1 MQPASLAS
9 SYIVQEGDTL
19 WSIASKTY
27 RNSQRWPEIAAAN
40 GIRPPYTIFI
50 GMRLVVPRSPS
61 ERLQTERLS
70 RTARPAGTGGRLRHN
85 NRRHPDHHNVDP
97 TLGREFCNCG
107 AAPALK
113 FAFKS
118 EGYFPMPDGE
128 IKVTANGEL
137 TVQREGALSTIELSP
152 GKIKLSTN
160 STVEMAAEGQ
170 PFDSTDEV
178 SVKFRKEYKSKI
190 ADLFGDAKLSWNSVS
205 GQAEI
210 TCSLAVVAKINGQKF
225 ITTKISM
232 PRPNVFLF
240 SFEPREVKGDG
251 FEGKVGFDVRTYIL
265 RPRQAVGD
273 SSDPDPPHG

>member
-1 MQPASLAS
+1 
-9 SYIVQEGDTL
+9 
-19 WSIASKTY
+19 
-27 RNSQRWPEIAAAN
+27 
-40 GIRPPYTIFI
+40 
-50 GMRLVVPRSPS
+50 
-61 ERLQTERLS
+61 
-70 RTARPAGTGGRLRHN
+70 
-85 NRRHPDHHNVDP
+85 
-97 TLGREFCNCG
+97 
-107 AAPALK
+107 
-113 FAFKS
+113 
-118 EGYFPMPDGE
+118 MPDGE

-170 PFDSTDEV
+170 PFNSTDEV

-251 FEGKVGFDVRTYIL
+251 FEGKVGFDVERTYYDRA
-265 RPRQAVGD
+265 RPSETVPIPIRLTD
-273 SSDPDPPHG
+273 SQFDPPILIDRNLFQTKPDTKAYAATFMAAIGLIASYAAYAGLLAL